1 METVLV
7 LEDDKPLREVLCNV
21 LETAGFLILQSSSA
35 EEALP
40 LIETKQI
47 DCILSDFKLGGMSGI
62 ELVKKVREL
71 KPHIP
76 CVIMTAF
83 GSIDVAVEAMKS
95 GANDFVA
102 KPFEPAGLARMIR
115 EVLKHKRI
123 VDRDALD
130 RGKKPRGFL
139 TISASCEKILA
150 QARHVARVD
159 SSVLIQGE
167 SGTGKEV
174 LARYLH
180 EHSERHAEPFIAVNC
195 AAIPPDL
202 LESEFFGHEA
212 GAFTGATQSRVGVLE
227 LASKGT
233 VFLDEVGDMP
243 PHLQVKLLRALQE
256 HEIRRVGGT
265 KQIKIMPRV
274 IAATNRNVEEAIETG
289 QMRDDFYY
297 RVAVVTFTLPP
308 LRERRADIMPLVH
321 RSLGHFSM
329 LLGKGEVT
337 LDALAQE
344 MLESYSWPGNIRE
357 LENVIERAVLMC
369 DGEVRPEHLGIF
381 VRLDLDTLEEA
392 IKTLPEIASQAVRK
406 AEVEAI
412 ERALRMTGGNKSKA
426 ADFLGVSYKTLLNK
440 VREYALST
448 PEEGSVT
455 EQFEN

>member
-1 METVLV
+1 
-7 LEDDKPLREVLCNV
+7 
-21 LETAGFLILQSSSA
+21 
-35 EEALP
+35 
-40 LIETKQI
+40 
-47 DCILSDFKLGGMSGI
+47 
-62 ELVKKVREL
+62 
-71 KPHIP
+71 
-76 CVIMTAF
+76 
-83 GSIDVAVEAMKS
+83 
-95 GANDFVA
+95 
-102 KPFEPAGLARMIR
+102 
-115 EVLKHKRI
+115 
-123 VDRDALD
+123 
-130 RGKKPRGFL
+130 
-139 TISASCEKILA
+139 
-150 QARHVARVD
+150 
-159 SSVLIQGE
+159 VLIQGE

-180 EHSERHAEPFIAVNC
+180 EHSERHAEPFVAVNC

-212 GAFTGATQSRVGVLE
+212 GAFTGATQSRIGVLE

-265 KQIKIMPRV
+265 KQIKVMPRV
-274 IAATNRNVEEAIETG
+274 IAATNRNIEEAIETG

-308 LRERRADIMPLVH
+308 LRERKDDIMPLVN
-321 RSLGHFSM
+321 RSLAHFSM
-329 LLGKGEVT
+329 LLGKGDVK
-337 LDALAQE
+337 LDPLAQE

-392 IKTLPEIASQAVRK
+392 IRTLPEIASQAVRK
-406 AEVEAI
+406 AEVQAI

-426 ADFLGVSYKTLLNK
+426 ADFLGISYKTLLNK
-440 VREYALST
+440 VKEYALSA
-448 PEEGSVT
+448 PEESGAS
-455 EQFEN
+455 ES

>member
-7 LEDDKPLREVLCNV
+7 LEDDKPLRDVLCRV
-21 LETAGFLILQSSSA
+21 LETAGFLILESSSA

-47 DCILSDFKLGGMSGI
+47 DCILADFKLGGMSGI
-62 ELVKKVREL
+62 ELLRRVRL
-71 KPHIP
+71 SKPHIP

-95 GANDFVA
+95 GANDFIS
-102 KPFEPAGLARMIR
+102 KPFEPAGLAPMIR

-139 TISASCEKILA
+139 TVSPSCEKILD

-180 EHSERHAEPFIAVNC
+180 EHSERHAEPFVAVNC

-212 GAFTGATQSRVGVLE
+212 GAFTGATQSRIGVLE

-265 KQIKIMPRV
+265 KQIKVMPRV

-308 LRERRADIMPLVH
+308 LRERKDDIMPLVN
-321 RSLGHFSM
+321 RSLAHFSM
-329 LLGKGEVT
+329 LLGKGDVK
-337 LDALAQE
+337 LDPLAQE

-392 IKTLPEIASQAVRK
+392 IRTLPEIASQAVRK
-406 AEVEAI
+406 AEVQAI

-426 ADFLGVSYKTLLNK
+426 ADFLGISYKTLLNK
-440 VREYALST
+440 VKEYALSA
-448 PEEGSVT
+448 PEESGAS
-455 EQFEN
+455 EP